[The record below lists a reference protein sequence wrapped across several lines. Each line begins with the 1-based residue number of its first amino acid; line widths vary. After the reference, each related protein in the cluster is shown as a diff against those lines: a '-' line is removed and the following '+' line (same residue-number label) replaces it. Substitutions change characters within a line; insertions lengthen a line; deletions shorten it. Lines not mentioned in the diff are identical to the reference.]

1 MKVFEYLDRIS
12 MMHKLISRQKTG
24 TPEEMARCLGV
35 SRTSLYE
42 LIYELRSR
50 GAPIA
55 YSKSAKT
62 FFYSRPYDIAVTC
75 TLKPLTYDEAKENT
89 GGINNFPKILF
100 FRTMISELSIV
111 TLQCLNPGI
120 KSFINSVKGDS

>member
-12 MMHKLISRQKTG
+12 MAHKLVSRQKTG
-24 TPEEMARCLGV
+24 TPEEFACQLGV

-42 LIYELRSR
+42 LIDELRMR

-62 FFYSRPYDIAVTC
+62 FFYRQPYDITVTC
-75 TLKPLTYDEAKENT
+75 SLRPLTCSEEKENS
-89 GGINNFPKILF
+89 GGINIFPRVLF
-100 FRTMISELSIV
+100 FRTLLSELSMV
-111 TLQCLNPGI
+111 TLPC
-120 KSFINSVKGDS
+120 

>member
-1 MKVFEYLDRIS
+1 
-12 MMHKLISRQKTG
+12 MHKLVSRQKTG
-24 TPEEMARCLGV
+24 TPEELARCLGV

-42 LIYELRSR
+42 LIEELRSR

-62 FFYSRPYDIAVTC
+62 FFYRQPYDIAVTC
-75 TLKPLTYDEAKENT
+75 TLKPLTYNETKEHS

-100 FRTMISELSIV
+100 FRTLLPELSIV
-111 TLQCLNPGI
+111 TLQC
-120 KSFINSVKGDS
+120 